1 MFKTNLPSIF
11 IFWII
16 LIVVTIISIQYLTV
30 FPRIFYDE
38 ASAIEV
44 ARNFQLF
51 GVLDVLTA
59 PGQFSGFPYITG
71 STGFP
76 VTLPLAAFF
85 KIFGFGFTQ
94 ARIYA
99 LIWLVIFLVT
109 AWFFV
114 KNFWNASYAAGAIA
128 LIAGFASFH
137 DSGRKVMG
145 DIPGFALLLLALLL
159 LLKKERKFL
168 AGIFFGLAVAAKPS
182 VYLFIIPALILTY
195 LIADWRRSF
204 RNLIPIGFGIT
215 IPIIFWIIFQ
225 LPQPLLLNT
234 WQNVINFYQNAFGS
248 SYSARLSILNNIKSF
263 ISQTTLIYFSLL
275 AILVISALKTK
286 FAKKDL
292 LVLFVSMY
300 GILDLLYFLKSP
312 GRIRYLLPLQL
323 LILLFLPFTAAWL
336 IQKLQL
342 RLILFRKLPFRYLW
356 TIAIGGLSLL
366 HLVQFIFFSNVIY
379 KNTSHLEALKFLA
392 QYQTEVIGVLNSPH
406 IAAFL
411 PPEKKIHYIR
421 ETDQVI
427 FGFNPLDLDQ
437 EELPNLL
444 VMPAGYDQNSLL
456 SDTQLKQLGRYALV
470 LNGKWEIYKLSP

>member
-1 MFKTNLPSIF
+1 MPSIF
-11 IFWII
+11 VFCII
-16 LIVVTIISIQYLTV
+16 LIVVIVSIQYLTT

-51 GVLDVLTA
+51 GILDVLTA

-71 STGFP
+71 SSGFP

-85 KIFGFGFTQ
+85 KIFGFGFAQ

-99 LIWLVIFLVT
+99 LLWLLIFLII
-109 AWFFV
+109 AWFFT
-114 KNFWNASYAAGAIA
+114 KNFWNASYATAAIA

-137 DSGRKVMG
+137 DSGRRVMG

-159 LLKKERKFL
+159 LLKKEKRFL

-195 LIADWRRSF
+195 VIADWRRSF
-204 RNLIPIGFGIT
+204 RNLIAIGVGAAG
-215 IPIIFWIIFQ
+215 PIIFWIILQF
-225 LPQPLLLNT
+225 PHPLALNT

-248 SYSARLSILNNIKSF
+248 SYSARASILNNIKNFVSE
-263 ISQTTLIYFSLL
+263 TTLIYFMLL
-275 AILVISALKTK
+275 TIPTVAALKTK

-292 LVLFVSMY
+292 LVLFVAMY

-312 GRIRYLLPLQL
+312 GRIRYLLPLEL
-323 LILLFLPFTAAWL
+323 FILFLLPGTVTWL
-336 IQKLQL
+336 IQKMQS
-342 RLILFRKLPFRYLW
+342 RLTLFRKFPFRYLW
-356 TIAIGGLSLL
+356 LVAISGLSVL
-366 HLVQFIFFSNVIY
+366 HLIQFIFFSNVIY

-392 QYQTEVIGVLNSPH
+392 QYQTEMIGVLNSPH

-411 PPEKKIHYIR
+411 PPERKMHYIR
-421 ETDQVI
+421 ETDQII
-427 FGFNPLDLDQ
+427 FGYNPLDLPR
-437 EELPNLL
+437 EKLPELL
-444 VMPAGYDQNSLL
+444 VTPAGYEQNGLL
-456 SDTQLKQLGRYALV
+456 SKAQLKQLGQYALV
-470 LNGKWEIYKLSP
+470 LDGKWKIYKLNP

>member
-1 MFKTNLPSIF
+1 M
-11 IFWII
+11 
-16 LIVVTIISIQYLTV
+16 
-30 FPRIFYDE
+30 
-38 ASAIEV
+38 
-44 ARNFQLF
+44 
-51 GVLDVLTA
+51 
-59 PGQFSGFPYITG
+59 
-71 STGFP
+71 
-76 VTLPLAAFF
+76 
-85 KIFGFGFTQ
+85 
-94 ARIYA
+94 
-99 LIWLVIFLVT
+99 
-109 AWFFV
+109 
-114 KNFWNASYAAGAIA
+114 
-128 LIAGFASFH
+128 
-137 DSGRKVMG
+137 
-145 DIPGFALLLLALLL
+145 
-159 LLKKERKFL
+159 
-168 AGIFFGLAVAAKPS
+168 
-182 VYLFIIPALILTY
+182 
-195 LIADWRRSF
+195 
-204 RNLIPIGFGIT
+204 
-215 IPIIFWIIFQ
+215 
-225 LPQPLLLNT
+225 
-234 WQNVINFYQNAFGS
+234 
-248 SYSARLSILNNIKSF
+248 
-263 ISQTTLIYFSLL
+263 
-275 AILVISALKTK
+275 
-286 FAKKDL
+286 
-292 LVLFVSMY
+292 VLFVSMY